1 MRFGDIIGLDA
12 QKATLI
18 QSVKKNHVAHAQL
31 FHGSQGS
38 GNLALALAFG
48 AYVNCQN
55 PTDTDSC
62 GKCASCSKIDKL
74 AHPDVSFIFPTAG
87 GKKVLSEN
95 FMNEWRSFAREN
107 VYGNLTDW
115 LETISIKQ
123 GNIPVE
129 EARKL
134 IQNLSLKS
142 YEGGYKLVY
151 IWLPEMLSIGTANAI
166 LKVLEEPPSQTFFL
180 LVCNDSQ
187 HLLTTILSRVQ
198 RFAVPKFKDEDVKIF
213 LARAGQTE
221 NRAKEIALL
230 SNGNLNKAL
239 KLSASKNENEHD
251 WFANWMR
258 FCYAFNVMELVPMAD
273 EFDTFSKEHQK
284 HIFEYSLS
292 IFRELFLVASGN
304 DSLVRLEAKQEE
316 FVRKFSKAFKMDN
329 LHEITQLVDEGI
341 FHLERNVRAKIVFL
355 DVSLQIAGLIK

>member
-1 MRFGDIIGLDA
+1 MRFGDITGLNP

-31 FHGSQGS
+31 FHGFQGS

-48 AYVNCQN
+48 AYLNCRN
-55 PTDTDSC
+55 PTETDSC
-62 GKCASCSKIDKL
+62 GACASCSKIDKL
-74 AHPDVSFIFPTAG
+74 AHPDVFFIFPTAG

-115 LETISIKQ
+115 LEKINIKQ

-142 YEGGYKLVY
+142 YEGGCKLVY
-151 IWLPEMLSIGTANAI
+151 IWLPEMLSIETANAI

-187 HLLTTILSRVQ
+187 HLLATILSRVQ
-198 RFAVPKFKDEDVKIF
+198 RFVVPKFRDEDIEAF
-213 LARAGQTE
+213 LAKSGQTE

-230 SNGNLNKAL
+230 VNGNLNKAL
-239 KLSASKNENEHD
+239 KLSVSKNENEHE

-258 FCYAFNVMELVPMAD
+258 YCYAFNVMELVPMAD
-273 EFDTFSKEHQK
+273 EFDVFSKEHQK
-284 HIFEYSLS
+284 QVFEYSLS

-304 DSLVRLEAKQEE
+304 DSLVRLEAKEEE
-316 FVRKFSKAFKMDN
+316 FVRKFSKVFKMDN
-329 LHEITQLVDEGI
+329 LHKITQLVDEGI
-341 FHLERNVRAKIVFL
+341 FHLERNVRAKIIFL